1 MTYPYFGVFNE
12 LQTFRN
18 SLTSLFFFSP
28 PRIKDE
34 PEDDG
39 YFAPPK
45 EDIKPLKRPREED
58 E

>member
-1 MTYPYFGVFNE
+1 MFP
-12 LQTFRN
+12 N
-18 SLTSLFFFSP
+18 SLVFFFLFSP

-39 YFAPPK
+39 YFAPHK